1 MRQVT
6 HALLPRPP
14 LSHQDLHPKNQIK
27 LINLFAHLHK
37 LDIKIIISSHSNY
50 IFNKLN
56 NLLLKGDISPEI
68 YSAILLH
75 SEGKGSVS
83 SFMAIDELG
92 VDDANFLDVA
102 QDLYNEREA
111 LIASW
116 NND

>member
-1 MRQVT
+1 MLYVDCI
-6 HALLPRPP
+6 A
-14 LSHQDLHPKNQIK
+14 
-27 LINLFAHLHK
+27 
-37 LDIKIIISSHSNY
+37 
-50 IFNKLN
+50 KLN